1 MKINGLIKKA
11 LWENIECCCT
21 KGNITKSYPLIKC
34 DSCKFTEC
42 WKSVPQKDFTVNDDI
57 IDIKTGKVTKKQTKT
72 VKEITLVRGDK
83 LEDVIGWTF

>member
-1 MKINGLIKKA
+1 MNIKGLIKKA
-11 LWENIECCCT
+11 LWENIECLCT

-83 LEDVIGWTF
+83 LEDIIGWIF

>member
-34 DSCKFTEC
+34 DSCKFTEA
-42 WKSVPQKDFTVNDDI
+42 WESVPQKDFTVNDDI

>member
-34 DSCKFTEC
+34 NSCKFTEC